1 MGDIFKRLVN
11 LAKSEISHLKEPDR
25 ELNREFLDYLR
36 GRPEYDHYRQAYE
49 EEYQQQSGGQ
59 NHSSRQQQYSNASGQ
74 SLDYDP
80 YKALEISPG
89 ASWDEIEKAFKKMAR
104 KYHPDRFQSE
114 KEQELA
120 NKLMSMINA
129 SYSFLKQKHGKR

>member
-1 MGDIFKRLVN
+1 VN
-11 LAKSEISHLKEPDR
+11 LARSEISHLKEPDR
-25 ELNREFLDYLR
+25 EINREFLDYLR
-36 GRPEYDHYRQAYE
+36 GRPEYDNYRQAYE
-49 EEYQQQSGGQ
+49 EEYQQQSHDQHRGQ
-59 NHSSRQQQYSNASGQ
+59 QDSGRQQQYSNTSGQ

-129 SYSFLKQKHGKR
+129 SYSFLK